1 MRKFAQDCH
10 DLGIIVHG
18 TFILGLPGETK
29 DTIKQTL
36 AFAKEVNPRTLQVS
50 MAAPYPGTELY
61 EQAIANGWFKE
72 SKHLLLETG
81 GWQVAAL
88 NYPDLSSEEIFKGVA
103 EFYKAFYFRPS
114 KIFEILGEMVTDWDM
129 MKRRLREGVEFFQ
142 FLRTRDRANAC

>member
-1 MRKFAQDCH
+1 MGGRIGGA
-10 DLGIIVHG
+10 
-18 TFILGLPGETK
+18 TGLAAAAL
-29 DTIKQTL
+29 L
-36 AFAKEVNPRTLQVS
+36 ALAPALEFAKEVNPRTLQVS

-61 EQAIANGWFKE
+61 EQAIANGWFKQE
-72 SKHLLLETG
+72 KELVIDH

-103 EFYKAFYFRPS
+103 DFYKAYYFRPS
-114 KIFEILGEMVTDWDM
+114 KILEILGEMVTDWEM